1 MLNLG
6 FIAFAQPWLLVA
18 LGALPVLWFLLRV
31 TPPSPRRLSFPAI
44 RLLAGLRTPEETPA
58 RTPLWLLLLR
68 MLIAALIVLAL
79 TQPLLHPSGTLPGS
93 GPLVLVIDDGW
104 GAARQWQTRIETA
117 DQLLQRAE
125 REGRAAVLV
134 TTAPGSQGEV
144 PEAQGPLP
152 AGEVR
157 RSVQSLQPKPW
168 EPDRAATLE
177 NLQSLTLEGSAN
189 VVWLADG
196 IEPPVDT
203 TAADGQTDA
212 ASFAD
217 ALRRFGRLDVLREE
231 GAGLPHLLLP
241 PEGAGLSLL
250 IRAAR
255 GSKLQGDNVV
265 VVATGEDGQF
275 IGRSVLTF
283 EPGEEFA
290 EQSLDLPTE
299 LRNRVARLQIE
310 GETTAGAAVL
320 LDERWR
326 RRPVGLISS
335 GPEDEAQPL
344 LSELYY
350 LERALEPFTELR
362 RGNVGELLGREL
374 AVLILPDSIGGLG
387 EAEWN
392 QIANWVEQ
400 GGLLLR
406 FAGPRI
412 ANAADGLLPVSL
424 RGGDRILG
432 GAMTWDR
439 PAQLGPFQNESPFR
453 GLTVPNDVTVQRQ
466 VLAEPTLDLGEKTW
480 ARLADGTPLV
490 TGEAS
495 GEGWLVLIHTTA
507 NTEWSNLSISGLF
520 VEMLARMLEISQGV
534 TSQSQADETL
544 APLEVMDGF
553 GNLETPAA
561 TVFPLEPGKGDAVIG
576 PRNPPGYYGQ
586 AGTRRAHNLGSVRGE
601 LRAFGPMPSGIT
613 VGAYGGAQE
622 LDLKPFLLAIA
633 LALVALDLLATLALK
648 GLLTA
653 RRSDAKAAVR
663 SLFALILV
671 SGLWVASD
679 AEAQDTVDEAR
690 TLEATLQTRLAYVI
704 TGSNLVDETS
714 EQGLM
719 GLTTVLQRRTSI
731 EAAAPLSVDLE
742 RDELGFFP
750 LIYWPITEEQT
761 PLSDAVIEKVNLYLV
776 NGGTILFDLREPGGG
791 ASVPGQSSPRSQ
803 FLQQLTFGVEIPPLS
818 PVPPD
823 HVLTKSFYLMQ
834 EFPGRYAGGTVW
846 IESGDEQ
853 INDGVTSIIIGSND
867 WAGAWAVNQYGQPL
881 NAVIPGGTRQRE
893 MAYRFGVNLVMY
905 ALTGNYKADQVHV
918 PFILERLGQ

>member
-6 FIAFAQPWLLVA
+6 FIAFAQPWLLIA
-18 LGALPVLWFLLRV
+18 LGSLPVLWFLLRV

-44 RLLAGLRTPEETPA
+44 RLLDGLRTPEETPA
-58 RTPLWLLLLR
+58 RTPLWLLMLR
-68 MLIAALIVLAL
+68 MLIAALIILAL
-79 TQPLLHPSGTLPGS
+79 TQPLLNPSGTLPGS
-93 GPLVLVIDDGW
+93 GPLVLVLDDGW
-104 GAARQWQTRIETA
+104 GAARQWQARTETA

-125 REGRAAVLV
+125 REDRAAILA
-134 TTAPGSQGEV
+134 TTAPDSQGEV
-144 PEAQGPLP
+144 PDALGPLP
-152 AGEVR
+152 AAEVR
-157 RSVQSLQPKPW
+157 RSLQSLKPKPW
-168 EPDRAATLE
+168 DPDRAAALRKIE
-177 NLQSLTLEGSAN
+177 ALTLNGSAN

-196 IEPPVDT
+196 LETPQGPVKAVDQFDS
-203 TAADGQTDA
+203 AG
-212 ASFAD
+212 FAE
-217 ALRRFGRLDVLREE
+217 ALRRLGRLEILREE
-231 GAGLPHLLLP
+231 GTGLPHLLLP
-241 PEGAGLSLL
+241 PESTGLSLL
-250 IRAAR
+250 LRAVR
-255 GSKLQGDNVV
+255 GPRLQGES
-265 VVATGEDGQF
+265 VAVAAMGEDGQF
-275 IGRSVLTF
+275 IARSVLTF
-283 EPGEEFA
+283 EAGEATA
-290 EQSLDLPTE
+290 EQSLELPTE
-299 LRNRVARLQIE
+299 LRNRVARLHIE
-310 GETTAGAAVL
+310 GESTAGAVML

-344 LSELYY
+344 LSEIYY

-362 RGNVGELLGREL
+362 RGTVTELLGREL
-374 AVLILPDSIGGLG
+374 AILILPDSIGGLG
-387 EAEWN
+387 ATEWN
-392 QIANWVEQ
+392 QIANWVER

-406 FAGPRI
+406 FAGPRL
-412 ANAADGLLPVSL
+412 ANSAEGLLPVSL

-439 PAQLGPFQNESPFR
+439 PAQFGPFQNESPFR
-453 GLTVPNDVTVQRQ
+453 GLAIPDDVTVQRQ

-480 ARLADGTPLV
+480 ARLADGTPIV

-495 GEGWLVLIHTTA
+495 GEGWVVLVHTTA

-520 VEMLARMLEISQGV
+520 VEMLTRMLQISQGV
-534 TSQSQADETL
+534 TSEAQAEEAL

-561 TVFPLEPGKGDAVIG
+561 TVYPLEPAKGDLVIG
-576 PRNPPGYYGQ
+576 PRTPPGYYGR
-586 AGTRRAHNLGSVRGE
+586 TESRRAHNLGSFRGE
-601 LRAFGPMPSGIT
+601 LKVFGRMPSGVT
-613 VGAYGGAQE
+613 VGTYNGE
-622 LDLKPFLLAIA
+622 REIDLKPYLLA
-633 LALVALDLLATLALK
+633 LALALAAFDLLATLALK

-663 SLFALILV
+663 SVLALLLAT
-671 SGLWVASD
+671 GLWTSSD
-679 AEAQDTVDEAR
+679 AAAQDAVDEAR

-704 TGSNLVDETS
+704 TGAALVDETS
-714 EQGLM
+714 EHGLM

-731 EAAAPLSVDLE
+731 EAAAPLPVDLE
-742 RDELGFFP
+742 KDELGFFP
-750 LIYWPITEEQT
+750 LIYWPITEEQAL
-761 PLSDAVIEKVNLYLV
+761 LSGAAIEKVNLYLA

-803 FLQQLTFGVEIPPLS
+803 FLQQLIYGVEIPPLG

-834 EFPGRYAGGTVW
+834 EFPGRYTGGTVW

-867 WAGAWAVNQYGQPL
+867 WAGAWAVNRYGQPL
-881 NAVIPGGTRQRE
+881 NAVVPGGTRQRE